1 MSTPGVEP
9 GLSRPQRDV
18 LTTRRCGL
26 GVGLVEL
33 GLARL
38 SRSARLRR
46 LGRGHAGWQERDDQ
60 SSPFIFQSAPAQ
72 ECEQTLHMAA
82 WAMKSEG
89 REIRTPNLLIW
100 SQTRC
105 RCAIPPLQ
113 GSSGIYVWTMH
124 HRRGTR
130 RQRSFARVSDGES
143 AQSAK

>member
-26 GVGLVEL
+26 GVGVAEL
-33 GLARL
+33 ELARL
-38 SRSARLRR
+38 STSVRLER
-46 LGRGHAGWQERDDQ
+46 LGRGRAGWQEREDR
-60 SSPFIFQSAPAQ
+60 SSPFISQSARAQ

-113 GSSGIYVWTMH
+113 GSNGIRMWTMH
-124 HRRGTR
+124 HCSRTK
-130 RQRSFARVSDGES
+130 RQRSFARVSDWES
-143 AQSAK
+143 AQKWE